1 MSAGS
6 GGPAGWTA
14 SEKSYPIHI
23 LELRVVG
30 QWQGPYGGGDKVSKS
45 RAEGLGKCQLAFLGG
60 PLCARG
66 SEPSWGLAYTLA
78 MRRHHQAT
86 SRSDKQTQWSPAG
99 EFSSLVPLGAGAF
112 PDRRKKEHP
121 SLLSIHGAW
130 VGLTPLIRTQ
140 PILSSHPP
148 TTWGPDHL
156 DNQSLRDPGL
166 GLLHKCL
173 GKRISFLSA
182 AGVRF

>member
-14 SEKSYPIHI
+14 SEKSYPPHT

-30 QWQGPYGGGDKVSKS
+30 QRQGPYRGGDKGSKS
-45 RAEGLGKCQLAFLGG
+45 KAEGLGNPNCRFLVAHFMPGVQSR
-60 PLCARG
+60 RG
-66 SEPSWGLAYTLA
+66 DWPTLLA

-99 EFSSLVPLGAGAF
+99 EFSSLVPLGAGAS

-130 VGLTPLIRTQ
+130 VGLTPLIRSQ
-140 PILSSHPP
+140 PILSSHPLTP
-148 TTWGPDHL
+148 
-156 DNQSLRDPGL
+156 S
-166 GLLHKCL
+166 
-173 GKRISFLSA
+173 
-182 AGVRF
+182 